1 MITGWECEA
10 AQGAAYAPARGAG
23 GWEAQVEQQAGEDR
37 TVCAW
42 RYGQECGRVYITGK
56 VLYLSWPLETSL
68 LVLLE

>member
-10 AQGAAYAPARGAG
+10 AQGAANAPARGAG

-37 TVCAW
+37 TVCAR

-56 VLYLSWPLETSL
+56 ILNLSWL
-68 LVLLE
+68 LVIFE